1 MMNDCYQKNYMR
13 YDWLIFYEIDE
24 FIYLKNIN
32 NIKIYLGSPNF
43 TNCESINLNWILHT
57 DNNLL
62 DYENKP
68 LKERFPEKENVIEF
82 KAIKSILKGH
92 IPNITIN
99 CVHTLNGNLKICDGF
114 GRPRNFTGI
123 GTTDIDD
130 KFFYIDHYASKST
143 KEFIDKM
150 NKGDV
155 LYMKDN
161 IFDRIK
167 AYFVYNKIT
176 KEKLEY
182 FDKYIP
188 FFKTSSLKNNL
199 LEKMQKY

>member
-1 MMNDCYQKNYMR
+1 
-13 YDWLIFYEIDE
+13 
-24 FIYLKNIN
+24 
-32 NIKIYLGSPNF
+32 
-43 TNCESINLNWILHT
+43 
-57 DNNLL
+57 
-62 DYENKP
+62 
-68 LKERFPEKENVIEF
+68 
-82 KAIKSILKGH
+82 
-92 IPNITIN
+92 
-99 CVHTLNGNLKICDGF
+99 
-114 GRPRNFTGI
+114 
-123 GTTDIDD
+123 
-130 KFFYIDHYASKST
+130 
-143 KEFIDKM
+143 M